1 MSHNQICYWD
11 LISIYE
17 GPILVQNAPFEAL
30 MGSQI
35 GPQQARVLLSPL
47 PFLVVFLAAVRTASS
62 HVVIFIT
69 KRAAC
74 AGGGKSV
81 LLKTLLQEMI

>member
-47 PFLVVFLAAVRTASS
+47 VAFLAAVRTASS

-81 LLKTLLQEMI
+81 LMKPLLQEMI